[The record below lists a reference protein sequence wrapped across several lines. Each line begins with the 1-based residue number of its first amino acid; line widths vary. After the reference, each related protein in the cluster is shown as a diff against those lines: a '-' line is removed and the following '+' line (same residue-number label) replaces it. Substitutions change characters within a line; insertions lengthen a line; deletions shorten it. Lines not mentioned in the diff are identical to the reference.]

1 MTEAFTLYAEQHV
14 QQSVERLQSFVQDLF
29 DTYSVNLEVPSIEQ
43 PIKVKHGKFNIT
55 VKANNEPSEHAIK
68 RTNSKVNELMNDVYR
83 RNQSLF

>member
-1 MTEAFTLYAEQHV
+1 MTESIRLQAEQHV